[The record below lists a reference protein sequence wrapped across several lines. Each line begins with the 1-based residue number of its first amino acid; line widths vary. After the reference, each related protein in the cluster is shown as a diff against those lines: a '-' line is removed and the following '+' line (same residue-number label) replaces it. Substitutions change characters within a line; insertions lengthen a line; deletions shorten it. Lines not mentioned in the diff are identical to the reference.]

1 MHRINGPGQIGGIL
15 ISRRKALGIS
25 QATLAAKLAISQQ
38 RLSELEK
45 QPGSLTVERLM
56 AWLNLLNLDISID
69 ESNAVRDKYSTRV
82 EW

>member
-1 MHRINGPGQIGGIL
+1 MQRINSPTQIGGIL
-15 ISRRKALGIS
+15 ISRRKALGVS

-38 RLSELEK
+38 RLSELET

-56 AWLNLLNLDISID
+56 AWFNLLSLDLVVD
-69 ESNAVRDKYSTRV
+69 ERATKDKKSSAKV

>member
-1 MHRINGPGQIGGIL
+1 MQRINSPSQIGEIL
-15 ISRRKALGIS
+15 ISRRKSLGIS
-25 QATLAAKLAISQQ
+25 QTALAAKLAISQQ

-56 AWLNLLNLDISID
+56 AWFNLLSLDFVVS
-69 ESNAVRDKYSTRV
+69 ESHAVRENSAKV

>member
-1 MHRINGPGQIGGIL
+1 MLRINSPNQIGGIL
-15 ISRRKALGIS
+15 ISRRKTLGIS

-56 AWLNLLNLDISID
+56 AWLNLLSLDLAVG
-69 ESNAVRDKYSTRV
+69 ESNAVKEKKPV